1 MNIIKLGLVSAL
13 AFNLG
18 ACVNLQIL
26 PENSIKNSVEAGK
39 NLIDEAKV
47 KSSGGKKM
55 ALSSEYKIETGQTRP
70 EAEKACLSEI
80 KARANE
86 ASPKRNYE
94 LVNEKTRL
102 GKNGE
107 ATTLTCEISV
117 FVWR

>member
-1 MNIIKLGLVSAL
+1 MNIIKLGLVTVL
-13 AFNLG
+13 TIHLG

-47 KSSGGKKM
+47 KSSGGKKI
-55 ALSSEYKIETGQTRP
+55 ALSTEYKVEAGQTRP

-80 KARANE
+80 KARASE

-94 LVNEKTRL
+94 LVTEKTRL

-107 ATTLTCEISV
+107 AAVVTCEIAA